1 MDYARELLSLNES
14 TRQDTRMNQIEM
26 IQQHLID
33 ADGVSGVL
41 VAGWQVFELARAVAG
56 ASVGQTADMY
66 PAFTFARGAAVSG
79 RNAIAFAPSLP
90 ADHEPW
96 SGVPAPVTGDVYEVA
111 DAVAELASVLS
122 GRLREAAG
130 LAADPGDRVACEN
143 AAGDAE
149 RISRLLAKG
158 E

>member
-1 MDYARELLSLNES
+1 VD
-14 TRQDTRMNQIEM
+14 QIER
-26 IQQHLID
+26 IRQHLND
-33 ADGVSGVL
+33 ADSVSGVL
-41 VAGWQVFELARAVAG
+41 FASWQVFELVRALTG
-56 ASVGQTADMY
+56 ANADQASDMY

-90 ADHEPW
+90 ADCTPW
-96 SGVPAPVTGDVYEVA
+96 PDTPVPAGDVYEVA
-111 DAVAELASVLS
+111 DAVAELASVLRE
-122 GRLREAAG
+122 RLREAAG

-143 AAGDAE
+143 AASDAE

>member
-1 MDYARELLSLNES
+1 
-14 TRQDTRMNQIEM
+14 MNQIEV

-41 VAGWQVFELARAVAG
+41 AAGWQVFELVRAVTGANAG
-56 ASVGQTADMY
+56 QASDMY

-90 ADHEPW
+90 ADCAPW
-96 SGVPAPVTGDVYEVA
+96 RDTPAPVTGDVYEVA
-111 DAVAELASVLS
+111 DAVAELASILS
-122 GRLREAAG
+122 GRLREAAA

-143 AAGDAE
+143 AASDAE

>member
-1 MDYARELLSLNES
+1 MD
-14 TRQDTRMNQIEM
+14 QIER

-33 ADGVSGVL
+33 ADGMSGVL
-41 VAGWQVFELARAVAG
+41 LAGWQVFELVRAVTG
-56 ASVGQTADMY
+56 ANADQASDMY

-96 SGVPAPVTGDVYEVA
+96 PGIPAPVTGDVYEVA
-111 DAVAELASVLS
+111 DAVADLASVLCR
-122 GRLREAAG
+122 RLREAAG
-130 LAADPGDRVACEN
+130 LAADPGDRVACEK
-143 AAGDAE
+143 AASAAA

>member
-1 MDYARELLSLNES
+1 MRV
-14 TRQDTRMNQIEM
+14 NQIEV
-26 IQQHLID
+26 IQQHVID
-33 ADGVSGVL
+33 ADGVPGVL
-41 VAGWQVFELARAVAG
+41 SASWQVFELVRAVAG
-56 ASVGQTADMY
+56 ASADQAADMY

-96 SGVPAPVTGDVYEVA
+96 SGVPAPVTSDVYQVA
-111 DAVAELASVLS
+111 DAVAELASALS

-143 AAGDAE
+143 AASDAE

-158 E
+158 A

>member
-1 MDYARELLSLNES
+1 MD
-14 TRQDTRMNQIEM
+14 QIKRT
-26 IQQHLID
+26 QQQLID

-41 VAGWQVFELARAVAG
+41 SASWQGFELVRAVTG
-56 ASVGQTADMY
+56 ANADRASDMY

-90 ADHEPW
+90 ADYAPW
-96 SGVPAPVTGDVYEVA
+96 PDTPAPVTGDVYEVA
-111 DAVAELASVLS
+111 DAVAELASILS
-122 GRLREAAG
+122 ERLREAAG

-143 AAGDAE
+143 AASDAE

>member
-1 MDYARELLSLNES
+1 VD
-14 TRQDTRMNQIEM
+14 QIER
-26 IQQHLID
+26 IRQHLID
-33 ADGVSGVL
+33 SDGVSGVL
-41 VAGWQVFELARAVAG
+41 AASWQAFELVRAVAG
-56 ASVGQTADMY
+56 ASADQAPDMY

-90 ADHEPW
+90 TDHEPW
-96 SGVPAPVTGDVYEVA
+96 PGIPAPVTGDVYEVA
-111 DAVAELASVLS
+111 DAVAELTSVLS

-130 LAADPGDRVACEN
+130 LTADPGDRVACED
-143 AAGDAE
+143 AASDAE

>member
-1 MDYARELLSLNES
+1 
-14 TRQDTRMNQIEM
+14 MNQIEV

-33 ADGVSGVL
+33 ADGLSGVL
-41 VAGWQVFELARAVAG
+41 SAGWQVFELVRAVTG
-56 ASVGQTADMY
+56 ASAGQAADMY

-90 ADHEPW
+90 ADRAPW
-96 SGVPAPVTGDVYEVA
+96 PGTPAPVTGDVHEVA

-122 GRLREAAG
+122 RRLREAAG

-143 AAGDAE
+143 AASDAE

>member
-1 MDYARELLSLNES
+1 VD
-14 TRQDTRMNQIEM
+14 QIKR

-41 VAGWQVFELARAVAG
+41 VASWQVFELVRAVTGANAG
-56 ASVGQTADMY
+56 QAADMY

-79 RNAIAFAPSLP
+79 RNAIASAPSLP
-90 ADHEPW
+90 ADRAPW
-96 SGVPAPVTGDVYEVA
+96 PDTPAPVTGDVYEVA
-111 DAVAELASVLS
+111 DAVAKLASVLS

-130 LAADPGDRVACEN
+130 LTADPGDRVACEN
-143 AAGDAE
+143 AANDGE
-149 RISRLLAKG
+149 RISRLLTKG

>member
-1 MDYARELLSLNES
+1 MD
-14 TRQDTRMNQIEM
+14 QIKRVR
-26 IQQHLID
+26 QHLID

-41 VAGWQVFELARAVAG
+41 FASWQVFELVRAVTGANAG
-56 ASVGQTADMY
+56 QASDMY

-79 RNAIAFAPSLP
+79 RNAISFAPSLP
-90 ADHEPW
+90 ADRALWPDT
-96 SGVPAPVTGDVYEVA
+96 PAPVTGDVYEVA

-122 GRLREAAG
+122 GRLRETAG
-130 LAADPGDRVACEN
+130 LAADPGDRVACDN
-143 AAGDAE
+143 AASDAE

>member
-1 MDYARELLSLNES
+1 
-14 TRQDTRMNQIEM
+14 MNQIEV
-26 IQQHLID
+26 IRQHLID
-33 ADGVSGVL
+33 ADGVPGVL
-41 VAGWQVFELARAVAG
+41 AASWQVFELVRAVTDAN
-56 ASVGQTADMY
+56 ADQAPDMY

-79 RNAIAFAPSLP
+79 RNAIAYAPSLP
-90 ADHEPW
+90 ADCAPW
-96 SGVPAPVTGDVYEVA
+96 PDTPAPVAGDVYEVA
-111 DAVAELASVLS
+111 DAVAELASVLT

-143 AAGDAE
+143 AASDAE

>member
-1 MDYARELLSLNES
+1 
-14 TRQDTRMNQIEM
+14 MNQIEV
-26 IQQHLID
+26 IQQHVID

-41 VAGWQVFELARAVAG
+41 SASWQVFELVRAVAS
-56 ASVGQTADMY
+56 ASADQAADMY

-90 ADHEPW
+90 ADYAPW
-96 SGVPAPVTGDVYEVA
+96 RDTPAPVTGDVYEVA

-143 AAGDAE
+143 AASDAE

>member
-1 MDYARELLSLNES
+1 
-14 TRQDTRMNQIEM
+14 MNQIKR

-41 VAGWQVFELARAVAG
+41 LASWQVFELVRAVAG
-56 ASVGQTADMY
+56 ARADQASEMY

-90 ADHEPW
+90 ADCAPW
-96 SGVPAPVTGDVYEVA
+96 PGTPALVTGDLYEVA
-111 DAVAELASVLS
+111 DAVADLASVLCR
-122 GRLREAAG
+122 RLREAAG
-130 LAADPGDRVACEN
+130 LAADPGDRVACEK
-143 AAGDAE
+143 AASAAA

>member
-1 MDYARELLSLNES
+1 MK
-14 TRQDTRMNQIEM
+14 QIEVTR
-26 IQQHLID
+26 QHLID

-41 VAGWQVFELARAVAG
+41 AAGWQVFELVRAVTG
-56 ASVGQTADMY
+56 ANADRASDMY

-90 ADHEPW
+90 ADCTPW
-96 SGVPAPVTGDVYEVA
+96 PDTPAPVAGDVYEVA
-111 DAVAELASVLS
+111 DAVAELASVLR

-130 LAADPGDRVACEN
+130 LAADPGDRVACEK
-143 AAGDAE
+143 AASAAA